1 MRIISAGLFTGLVGA
16 LALVAL
22 GGCVTSSET
31 AGAQTLTAHVGQYGA
46 APGGIDRPRVGV
58 PPFKTSGSGSS
69 AKMDELAAEQL
80 TTLLVNSDRF
90 EVIERSQL
98 DQLLQEQGLEGIV
111 KAGEMARP
119 AEVRGVDYLM
129 IGKVTNF
136 RLKAEKAQRGFGLG
150 RIPIPGAGN
159 LGVFDFKRKDSTIT
173 AECGVDIRLVDPTT
187 GSIAAA
193 KSKDYKRTD
202 SIGAFGIDIL
212 GANADADAT
221 LTIDEDDQGLV
232 LRLALDDALRD
243 MMPIV
248 DRALRSRVKT
258 SRKAEAAAPAEDSPD
273 PGSSLVPTDPPA
285 GGATSAKFCGDCGE
299 KLTPGTKFCGK
310 CGMKVSG

>member
-1 MRIISAGLFTGLVGA
+1 
-16 LALVAL
+16 
-22 GGCVTSSET
+22 
-31 AGAQTLTAHVGQYGA
+31 
-46 APGGIDRPRVGV
+46 
-58 PPFKTSGSGSS
+58 
-69 AKMDELAAEQL
+69 
-80 TTLLVNSDRF
+80 
-90 EVIERSQL
+90 EVIERAQL

-150 RIPIPGAGN
+150 RIPVPGAGN

-221 LTIDEDDQGLV
+221 LQVDEDNQGLV

-243 MMPIV
+243 MMPIL
-248 DRALRSRVKT
+248 DRTLRGRAKT
-258 SRKAEAAAPAEDSPD
+258 AKRAEAPAPAEESPD

-285 GGATSAKFCGDCGE
+285 GGGTAAKFCGGCGA
-299 KLTPGTKFCGK
+299 KLTPGTKFCGG
-310 CGMKVSG
+310 CGASVSPR